1 MIRLERVW
9 KEYEGGKPALAD
21 VSLSVERGEFIF
33 LTGPSGA
40 GKSTLLRLI
49 LRVDLPTRG
58 TIEVDGRDIT
68 QLRNRDVPAL
78 RRQIGFVFQDFK
90 LLPRRTVFE
99 NVALVARI
107 SGHPEAEQKLR
118 TLRVLKRVGLAHLV
132 DKHPEQISGGEQQRV
147 ALARA
152 IVNEPAIVLADEPTG
167 NLDPDLSVGMMELF
181 RQINL
186 RGTTVI
192 VATHD
197 RDLIAKFPR
206 RVLYLAEGGLVS
218 STGEGRPFAKAV
230 AEAGRRQREERDKAT
245 PAPAR
250 AGAGARGWS
259 GFSSG
264 ADRSDDDGG
273 QSA

>member
-9 KEYEGGKPALAD
+9 KEYDGGKPALAD
-21 VSLSVERGEFIF
+21 VTLFVERGEFIF

-40 GKSTLLRLI
+40 GKSTLLHLI
-49 LRVDLPTRG
+49 LREDVPTRG
-58 TIEVDGRDIT
+58 SIQVDSRDIT
-68 QLRNRDVPAL
+68 LLRHREVPAL
-78 RRQIGFVFQDFK
+78 RRQIGFVFQNFK

-107 SGHPEAEQKLR
+107 SGHSEAEQKMR
-118 TLRVLKRVGLAHLV
+118 TLRVLKRVGLAHLM

-206 RVLYLAEGGLVS
+206 RVLGLVDGRLAS
-218 STGEGRPFAKAV
+218 SVGEGRPFARAV
-230 AEAGRRQREERDKAT
+230 RDEGARQRRRRAERAE
-245 PAPAR
+245 PAEPSEMKEPPEGGEPASR
-250 AGAGARGWS
+250 
-259 GFSSG
+259 
-264 ADRSDDDGG
+264 
-273 QSA
+273 